1 MSPNPSPDDRGSS
14 HAPNFSYLVIRYNRH
29 KVSEIAYMY
38 YGQRHTPL
46 QIIHVIG
53 NFLRIWSV
61 YSMYRY
67 LSQTGASVVLFIF
80 TCVVP
85 SSIIFLV
92 LQKPWRGRPLSN
104 TQVVP
109 AVINGG
115 ITALYYILWGI
126 GLKSCGPVRAILAEY
141 SGAVLGVLS
150 AALYGRRGHIL
161 KKVGGLFAMLA
172 SFYFLSQG
180 WAMATYSP
188 FYILL
193 LLEFEL
199 LCIICKI
206 FMIEGQTEQ
215 LSDMKSMVAPVFAG
229 ILSALRRV
237 IARRISLKNQLKRR
251 LHAITIASAT
261 CFLFPV
267 AMWDMIVGS
276 TKVELPFSPWAFSS
290 TILFGIILVFY
301 VDSIA
306 EEKLHMVFSSP
317 RHIMVA
323 GGCLI
328 VMEIFY
334 KMDFSLPGFLICCTL
349 LGFGIYEATSLD
361 HGKRDNDKLQLT
373 MDAVHRELVNLSYGD
388 RGNPLDRPPH
398 LNRPYENR
406 RSLPLDE
413 MKVDGD
419 GLKGRIE
426 GRWGRFEGRR
436 GRFEGR
442 RGRVH
447 DGRWGRFDDEEG

>member
-1 MSPNPSPDDRGSS
+1 MMSPNHIPDDRGSS
-14 HAPNFSYLVIRYNRH
+14 HATNFRH
-29 KVSEIAYMY
+29 A
-38 YGQRHTPL
+38 PL
-46 QIIHVIG
+46 QIIHVFG

-80 TCVVP
+80 SCVAP

-92 LQKPWRGRPLSN
+92 LQKPWKGRPLSN

-109 AVINGG
+109 SVINGG

-150 AALYGRRGHIL
+150 AALYGRRGYML

-188 FYILL
+188 FYILSL
-193 LLEFEL
+193 
-199 LCIICKI
+199 IV
-206 FMIEGQTEQ
+206 EQ
-215 LSDMKSMVAPVFAG
+215 LLVMKSMVAPIFAG

-237 IARRISLKNQLKRR
+237 IARRISLK
-251 LHAITIASAT
+251 
-261 CFLFPV
+261 
-267 AMWDMIVGS
+267 GS
-276 TKVELPFSPWAFSS
+276 PKVELPFSPWAFSS
-290 TILFGIILVFY
+290 TILFGIILFFY
-301 VDSIA
+301 VDNIA
-306 EEKLHMVFSSP
+306 EERLHMVFSSP

-334 KMDFSLPGFLICCTL
+334 KMDFSLPGFFICCTL

-361 HGKRDNDKLQLT
+361 HGKKDN
-373 MDAVHRELVNLSYGD
+373 VHSTDITNGIFEDQNQRS
-388 RGNPLDRPPH
+388 PLPT
-398 LNRPYENR
+398 
-406 RSLPLDE
+406 
-413 MKVDGD
+413 
-419 GLKGRIE
+419 
-426 GRWGRFEGRR
+426 
-436 GRFEGR
+436 
-442 RGRVH
+442 
-447 DGRWGRFDDEEG
+447 